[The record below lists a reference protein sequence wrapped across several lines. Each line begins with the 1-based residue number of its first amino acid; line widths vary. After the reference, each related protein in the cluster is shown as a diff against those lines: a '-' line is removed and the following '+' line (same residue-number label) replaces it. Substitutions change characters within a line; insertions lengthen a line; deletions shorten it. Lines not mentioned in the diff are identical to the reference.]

1 MSSTL
6 QVSNNN
12 NREKVKYSNKV
23 KGNVFIKW
31 YDDQGEHIQE
41 LHNQITTSFIN
52 LLTSYA
58 QVGGRLVGNPVF
70 TILAYSGNNAVAS
83 ANASLIYTVAG
94 ENNILRFETVLQYSS
109 GTTIT
114 SLQLQFSN
122 LPIGSIIAS
131 VNVSSFPTSGLVFV
145 TWLVTV
151 QINTFDAFTPYL
163 LACLFNVTSVPN
175 GATTNVTLG
184 IQAFIQ
190 YRYLTSPPSYYVS
203 YTVGSSA
210 TTIPVQPTITNN
222 SISVT
227 YTVITNQVSTVFQP
241 TVYATATNGNVTMLS
256 YLGSLLLL
264 LGESLSISYSVVYE
278 AVSGG

>member
-6 QVSNNN
+6 QVVSNNN
-12 NREKVKYSNKV
+12 NVKKKYSSKI
-23 KGNVFIKW
+23 KGNVLIKW
-31 YDDQGEHIQE
+31 YDEEGEHVEQ

-58 QVGGRLVGNPVF
+58 QTGGTLVGNPVF
-70 TILAYSGNNAVAS
+70 TILVYSGNTAVAS

-94 ENNILRFETVLQYSS
+94 ENNIYRFETVLQYSS
-109 GTTIT
+109 GTKVT

-163 LACLFNVTSVPN
+163 LACLFNITNTPA

-203 YTVGSSA
+203 YTIGSSA
-210 TTIPVQPTITNN
+210 TTIPIQPTITSN

-227 YTVITNQVSTVFQP
+227 YTVITNQVSTVFEP
-241 TVYATATNGNVTMLS
+241 TIYATASNGNVTMLS